1 MTHLTNQHMKKIF
14 ALPVSLIFT
23 ILAVTSCS
31 DSNTWDTYEEWRKD
45 NNSYY
50 EQQVSLKDIDGSDYY
65 SLLSPSWYPTSGVL
79 IHYFNDRSK
88 TEGNLVPLVTST
100 VDVKYKGWLYNG
112 EPFDSSYTNT
122 ANGDSIFRC
131 RPTETIAG
139 WQIALT
145 NMAVGDSARVVIP
158 WAQGYGTETSGS
170 ILPFST
176 LIFDIKLVNV
186 YAYEINN

>member
-1 MTHLTNQHMKKIF
+1 MKKIF
-14 ALPVSLIFT
+14 ALPFLFLSAIIAVS
-23 ILAVTSCS
+23 SCS
-31 DSNTWDTYEEWRKD
+31 DENTWDTYENWRKD
-45 NNSYY
+45 NDTYY
-50 EQQVSLKDIDGSDYY
+50 QSQISLKDAAGGDFYTT
-65 SLLSPSWYPTSGVL
+65 LKPNWYPTSGVL

-122 ANGDSIFRC
+122 VNGDSIFRC
-131 RPTETIAG
+131 RPTETIVG

-158 WAQGYGTETSGS
+158 WAAGYGTETSGI

-176 LIFDIKLVNV
+176 LIFDIKLVDV
-186 YAYEINN
+186 VAYETDY